1 MQQRLGRRV
10 FLRRSGL
17 AAAGIPLLGSAG
29 FLAACGGAD
38 SGSGGSS
45 TGGGS
50 LATLTLPFLLD
61 MQVPDP
67 DIFYEGEGLQLFDS
81 VYEGLLTYVPNGS
94 SELAPGLAE
103 SWTVSDD
110 RLTYTFTLRDGV
122 TFHDGSPADAEAW
135 IKSFERRRDVDQ
147 GGAYMVADVASMDAP
162 DATTFVVTLGRPVD
176 PFLDYLACPWS
187 PMAVSPTAVAEHAD
201 GDDLA
206 QGWLTNHDA
215 GTGPYTISEFEPGS
229 HYTLTL
235 YDGWW
240 GPKPEVEEVVIEII
254 PDVSTQ
260 RLKLEAGELDL
271 ITKGL
276 SIEDVKA
283 FEADDGYQIVKN
295 LASVKHCLWLNAT
308 GGKFADKALRRALV
322 KAVDR
327 QAVVEPAYQ
336 DTATVSTEFY
346 SPTMFPE
353 GLAPDDVEYDPSD
366 LEALVPD
373 MASTAVDLAYSEGGG
388 APYRRMAEL
397 IQTQLQAVGL
407 DVTVRGMPTSQ
418 VFALATGPAD
428 DRPDLLLWS
437 NGGDALHV
445 DTVVRI
451 FFRTGAAPLNWAQY
465 TNAEVDTEMD
475 LALEATTE
483 DDVNAHHVRIAEIV
497 RDEAWV
503 LNLADP
509 QDVIIARSGIDHFQC
524 NSFLPRIV
532 NIAELEQG

>member
-110 RLTYTFTLRDGV
+110 RLTYTFTLRDSV

-229 HYTLTL
+229 HYTLTF

-308 GGKFADKALRRALV
+308 GGKFADRELRRALV

-465 TNAEVDTEMD
+465 TNAEVDAEMD

-509 QDVIIARSGIDHFQC
+509 QDVSIARSGIDHFQC